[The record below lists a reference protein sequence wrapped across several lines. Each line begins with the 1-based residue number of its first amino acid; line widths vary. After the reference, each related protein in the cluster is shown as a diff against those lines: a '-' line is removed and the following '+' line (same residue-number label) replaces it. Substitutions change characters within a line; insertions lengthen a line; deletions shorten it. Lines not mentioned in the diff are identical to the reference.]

1 MVNMSLLSIRLGI
14 IMDFKQWFEEKSMI
28 INNSLNEIFK
38 TEENPQMIVYE
49 AMNYSLLSGGKR
61 LRPVLLLGAYEIFN
75 EEIKL
80 AMPFACAMEMIHTYS
95 LIHDDLPAMDNDDYR
110 RGRLSNHKVFGDA
123 TAILAGDALLNKA
136 FEIGLQ
142 ASIESNLNIKQ
153 AANALSII
161 ANSSGTEGMI
171 GGQIVDMFGHDEIS
185 NIEDLKYM
193 YALKTGAIIKSSV
206 VAGAILGGAD
216 NDEVLALEKYAENIG
231 IAFQIV
237 DDILDV
243 TGTQEKIGKA
253 IGSDKAN
260 NKITYLSFATIDKA
274 KEHVYKYTEEAINSL
289 SVFGEN
295 GRYLKELAKYL
306 TKREY

>member
-1 MVNMSLLSIRLGI
+1 MN
-14 IMDFKQWFEEKSMI
+14 FKQWLEEKSMI
-28 INNSLNEIFK
+28 VNNNLNEIFK

-153 AANALSII
+153 AVKALSII

-206 VAGAILGGAD
+206 VAGAILGGAGD
-216 NDEVLALEKYAENIG
+216 DEVLALEKYAENIG

-243 TGTQEKIGKA
+243 TGTQGKIGKA

-274 KEHVYKYTEEAINSL
+274 KEHVHKYTEEAINSL
-289 SVFGEN
+289 KIFGEK
-295 GRYLKELAKYL
+295 GKYLTELAKYL
-306 TKREY
+306 TNREH